1 MSTVSARVQSCR
13 CHGLAEM
20 RGWLLLAVL
29 PVMLAPMPSSANP
42 AARDATTPSPAQIL
56 DCGFRNRFE
65 LEFMQVLD
73 VETRRFGRPVRS
85 FRLQIATK
93 RLEGRTR
100 TLVVFLA
107 PEDERGTKVLTI
119 ENPDRTDDHFLF
131 LPFLGRVKR
140 IYGGRRQE
148 PFLGTDFSFE
158 DMERMHASDFDTT
171 LAPDERIDGRD
182 YHVISARPRGE
193 SGYARSEYV
202 IGRPDCQI
210 IEIRHFKRDSELPF
224 KIVSMPRARMRT
236 VGGVLMPT
244 WAMARNVEAKRETE
258 MRFSKIR
265 VGHDLAA
272 RYFEPS
278 ILERLVD
285 IPGLSRGGSSAP

>member
-1 MSTVSARVQSCR
+1 
-13 CHGLAEM
+13 M
-20 RGWLLLAVL
+20 RRWLLFAVL
-29 PVMLAPMPSSANP
+29 PATLAAGHASANP
-42 AARDATTPSPAQIL
+42 AAQDATAPSAAQIL
-56 DCGFRNRFE
+56 DCGFRTRYE

-107 PEDERGTKVLTI
+107 PEDERGTRLLTI
-119 ENPDRTDDHFLF
+119 ENPDRTDDHFLY

-148 PFLGTDFSFE
+148 PFLGTDFTFE
-158 DMERMHASDFDTT
+158 DMERLHASDFETT
-171 LAPDERIDGRD
+171 LAPVERIDGHD
-182 YHVISARPRGE
+182 YNVVSARPLGE
-193 SGYARSEYV
+193 SGYSRSEYV
-202 IGRPDCQI
+202 IGRADCQI
-210 IEIRHFKRDSELPF
+210 IEVRHFKRDSKLPF
-224 KIVSMPRARMRT
+224 KIVSMPRSRMRQ

-244 WAMARNVEAKRETE
+244 WAMARNVESKRETE
-258 MRFSKIR
+258 MRFSEIR

-278 ILERLVD
+278 ILERLND
-285 IPGLSRGGSSAP
+285 IPGLSRGNSSAP

>member
-1 MSTVSARVQSCR
+1 
-13 CHGLAEM
+13 M
-20 RGWLLLAVL
+20 RRGLLLEVL
-29 PVMLAPMPSSANP
+29 LATLATLPASANP
-42 AARDATTPSPAQIL
+42 AVQDAAPPSAPEIL
-56 DCGFRNRFE
+56 DCGFRTRFD

-73 VETRRFGRPVRS
+73 VETRRLGRPVRT

-93 RLEGRTR
+93 QLDGRTR

-107 PEDERGTKVLTI
+107 PEDERGTKLLTI
-119 ENPDRTDDHFLF
+119 ENQERTDDHFLY

-148 PFLGTDFSFE
+148 PFLGTDFTLE
-158 DMERMHASDFDTT
+158 DMERLHARDFDAT
-171 LAPDERIDGRD
+171 LVRVERIEGHD

-210 IEIRHFKRDSELPF
+210 IEVRHFKRDSDQPF
-224 KIVSMPRARMRT
+224 KIVSTPRSRMRP
-236 VGGVLMPT
+236 VRGVLMPT
-244 WAMARNVEAKRETE
+244 WAVARDVESKRETE
-258 MRFSKIR
+258 MRFSEIR

-278 ILERLVD
+278 ILERLD
-285 IPGLSRGGSSAP
+285 GIPGLSRGGSSAP